1 MFARLTGAARTWLS
15 DIRRGLQ
22 RWQRPA
28 KVLETTPRTEPL
40 VPNSQAPAPVV
51 FRPLERVV
59 LTDGV
64 NRTLFEE
71 FAAHRREE
79 HGDTETGWFLLGHRK
94 EDEAIVLATLPA
106 GAHRDSGVAHVRFDS
121 SAQAIASCMV
131 RQRDRTLRPLGI
143 VHTHPGSLR
152 HPSDGDYQGDSEW
165 VRCLRGQEGVFG
177 IGTVGTLVH
186 EPVAYAHQPRP
197 NVQTLDEMMLSWYAL
212 RRGDATYRPLP
223 VTLTLGPDLARPLHS
238 VWHEIEEHA
247 LELDRLYRQQIG
259 VTFDALQ
266 SAEKPGL
273 SIRIPMVEP
282 KGAIR
287 VVIKDEICRYYVE
300 RDGDIFLADCAEER
314 VDRGVYLLLAE
325 MACDAVPANGR
336 FW

>member
-1 MFARLTGAARTWLS
+1 
-15 DIRRGLQ
+15 
-22 RWQRPA
+22 
-28 KVLETTPRTEPL
+28 
-40 VPNSQAPAPVV
+40 
-51 FRPLERVV
+51 
-59 LTDGV
+59 
-64 NRTLFEE
+64 
-71 FAAHRREE
+71 
-79 HGDTETGWFLLGHRK
+79 
-94 EDEAIVLATLPA
+94 
-106 GAHRDSGVAHVRFDS
+106 
-121 SAQAIASCMV
+121 
-131 RQRDRTLRPLGI
+131 
-143 VHTHPGSLR
+143 
-152 HPSDGDYQGDSEW
+152 
-165 VRCLRGQEGVFG
+165 
-177 IGTVGTLVH
+177 
-186 EPVAYAHQPRP
+186 
-197 NVQTLDEMMLSWYAL
+197 MMLSWYAL